1 MLGLPSLPDDPALFD
16 QATLQRGGFLV
27 AADPQ
32 RMQAQLEAGMSVCA
46 GRDAD
51 FGPGCQCRLGGSVE

>member
-16 QATLQRGGFLV
+16 QATLQRDGFLV

-32 RMQAQLEAGMSVCA
+32 RLQAQLEAAMSVCS
-46 GRDAD
+46 GRDD
-51 FGPGCQCRLGGSVE
+51 RLRTRLSLWPGRLG

>member
-16 QATLQRGGFLV
+16 QATLQRSGFLV

-32 RMQAQLEAGMSVCA
+32 NLHAKLEAGMSICS
-46 GRDAD
+46 GRDHQLRARLSVS
-51 FGPGCQCRLGGSVE
+51 PGRLG

>member
-32 RMQAQLEAGMSVCA
+32 HLQAQLEAAMSVCA
-46 GRDAD
+46 ERDD
-51 FGPGCQCRLGGSVE
+51 RLRTRLSVWPGRLG